1 MNDTERIN
9 ALVEALVSM
18 QKRYLDS
25 ETKVE
30 MLQEQL
36 AHTNKRM
43 GDLEEQLQTEKLSQK
58 EEDWHNKTVIEGLK
72 KTLKKKEEELNKAEE
87 KYNDANRVAME
98 WEEKCNELQDQHSYE
113 IDSMQNEINYLQEV
127 VNEYKEAAEFKDK
140 EVHNCEKLLE
150 EVKFWGDSYQSQ
162 AKRYESRIETL
173 EGEKQALQ
181 KEIQYWVGRVSET

>member
-1 MNDTERIN
+1 MINDAERIN

-25 ETKVE
+25 EAKVE

-36 AHTNKRM
+36 THSNKRM
-43 GDLEEQLQTEKLSQK
+43 GDLKEQLQTKKLSQK

-98 WEEKCNELQDQHSYE
+98 WEEKCSELQDQCSYE
-113 IDSMQNEINYLQEV
+113 IDNTELGRQTIGWILINSWLYRSL
-127 VNEYKEAAEFKDK
+127 F
-140 EVHNCEKLLE
+140 LT
-150 EVKFWGDSYQSQ
+150 
-162 AKRYESRIETL
+162 R
-173 EGEKQALQ
+173 
-181 KEIQYWVGRVSET
+181 

>member
-43 GDLEEQLQTEKLSQK
+43 GDLEEQLQTGKLNQK

-72 KTLKKKEEELNKAEE
+72 KTLKKKEEELSKAEE

-98 WEEKCNELQDQHSYE
+98 WEEKCHELRDQCSYE
-113 IDSMQNEINYLQEV
+113 IDSMQAGINYLQEL
-127 VNEYKEAAEFKDK
+127 VNEYKEAAEFKDR
-140 EVHNCEKLLE
+140 EVHNCEKELSEIKDLNSSYEHQIDFLE
-150 EVKFWGDSYQSQ
+150 RTAEAYDKELQYRIREADNWLDSY
-162 AKRYESRIETL
+162 
-173 EGEKQALQ
+173 
-181 KEIQYWVGRVSET
+181 

>member
-1 MNDTERIN
+1 MNDAERIN

-25 ETKVE
+25 EAKVE

-36 AHTNKRM
+36 AYTNKRM
-43 GDLEEQLQTEKLSQK
+43 GDLEEQLQTKKLSQE

-98 WEEKCNELQDQHSYE
+98 WE
-113 IDSMQNEINYLQEV
+113 V
-127 VNEYKEAAEFKDK
+127 
-140 EVHNCEKLLE
+140 
-150 EVKFWGDSYQSQ
+150 
-162 AKRYESRIETL
+162 
-173 EGEKQALQ
+173 
-181 KEIQYWVGRVSET
+181 